1 MECINYYESYKRQI
15 CDFDFAKIYG
25 KIGKDFIHVY
35 HLKPLFMI
43 GKFYE
48 LKLIIELIL
57 LCPNCHAMLHRKYND
72 KYLTVD
78 ELRQIIKNKK
88 ELINV

>member
-1 MECINYYESYKRQI
+1 
-15 CDFDFAKIYG
+15 
-25 KIGKDFIHVY
+25 
-35 HLKPLFMI
+35 MI